1 MNYNEIENYL
11 TQQERTVTGVKFETS
26 TEPLINKNI
35 VPVPESNNWLNL
47 TAITWG
53 FSDDMLFSLTQADG
67 RFVLYTVVFNAF
79 FGKIKSCTQCKS
91 DSLEDAIN
99 LVVETLTN
107 NAHEEQL
114 EQWLEFE

>member
-1 MNYNEIENYL
+1 MNFTEIENYL
-11 TQQERTVTGVKFETS
+11 TKQERTVTGVKFEQGAD
-26 TEPLINKNI
+26 PLLNTDL
-35 VPVPESNNWLNL
+35 VDVPESDNWLNL

-53 FSDDMLFSLTQADG
+53 FGDDMIFSLTQADG
-67 RFVLYTVVFNAF
+67 RFVLFVGFFNAF
-79 FGKIKSCTQCKS
+79 FGKEKSLGQYFFG
-91 DSLEDAIN
+91 SLEDAID

>member
-1 MNYNEIENYL
+1 MNYTEIENYL
-11 TQQERTVTGVKFETS
+11 TQKERTVTGVKFEQS
-26 TEPLINKNI
+26 TEPLINKDI

-53 FSDDMLFSLTQADG
+53 FGDDMLFSLTQADG
-67 RFVLYTVVFNAF
+67 RFVLYVVMFNAVF
-79 FGKIKSCTQCKS
+79 KKVKSCTQCKS
-91 DSLEDAIN
+91 DSLEDIIN
-99 LVVETLTN
+99 LITETLTE